1 MDYDFASNYA
11 ELTCNF
17 ALTSF
22 FIMIFPVISL
32 VSFVFSILRFFSDR
46 ATMTDMYAISQTGHN
61 LHQEPINMALSFA
74 VASPLALLI
83 YRRIQL
89 GPTTQLLDP
98 GIVAPLSLLI
108 LYILFLLYA
117 RVKLDGFLPGWFRRL
132 LKLGS
137 RTEALTE
144 DDEDDLAADSM
155 SNIHHEYDPIAKLRV
170 EESIRTKV

>member
-1 MDYDFASNYA
+1 
-11 ELTCNF
+11 
-17 ALTSF
+17 
-22 FIMIFPVISL
+22 
-32 VSFVFSILRFFSDR
+32 
-46 ATMTDMYAISQTGHN
+46 MYAISQTGHN

-108 LYILFLLYA
+108 LYIMFLLYA
-117 RVKLDGFLPGWFRRL
+117 LVKLNGFLPGWFRRL

-137 RTEALTE
+137 RTEASTE

-155 SNIHHEYDPIAKLRV
+155 SNIQHEYDRLAKLRV

>member
-1 MDYDFASNYA
+1 MLAMKPLPLVRYFLPAN
-11 ELTCNF
+11 LT
-17 ALTSF
+17 AT
-22 FIMIFPVISL
+22 ISAWN
-32 VSFVFSILRFFSDR
+32 VFSSGSRKLCRLLYHRQHVFSVLRFLSDR

-74 VASPLALLI
+74 VASSLALLI

-117 RVKLDGFLPGWFRRL
+117 RVKLDSFLPGWFRRL

-137 RTEALTE
+137 RSV
-144 DDEDDLAADSM
+144 D
-155 SNIHHEYDPIAKLRV
+155 
-170 EESIRTKV
+170 